1 MYNPAMS
8 EIEWRGITPEEMI
21 RDIENSVKQYREN
34 KYAFHVLSPDLLC
47 PFIKKRL
54 DDSFNCF
61 VTHFANIDITKC

>member
-1 MYNPAMS
+1 M
-8 EIEWRGITPEEMI
+8 EGDHTG
-21 RDIENSVKQYREN
+21 RDDPGYRESVKQYREN